1 MEVVKSLLP
10 QQSSTGS
17 SSDDAAQRYC
27 DLMNART
34 VADSEYQC
42 KLCGNKGYL
51 FRVEN
56 GEAVARPCKC
66 QGPRDSLRRMKRSG
80 LENTIRNCTFASFWA
95 AEPWQ
100 QKLLSAAKA
109 FAADPKGWFYLGGQ
123 VGCGKT
129 HLCTAIVRELLLAGM
144 EARYFPWRDGVARL
158 KGQLN
163 TEEYDAAMKDLKAV
177 KVLYIDDLFKGGTAD
192 GRPSQADI
200 NIAFELLNHRYL
212 DRGLI
217 AILSS
222 EWTVMELLEM
232 DEAVGSRVYERAS
245 DYCLA
250 ITKDPAKNWRMKG
263 AAG

>member
-1 MEVVKSLLP
+1 MEAVKSLLP

-80 LENTIRNCTFASFWA
+80 LENTIRNCTFASFRA
-95 AEPWQ
+95 VEPWQ

-109 FAADPKGWFYLGGQ
+109 FAADPQGWFYLGGQ

-163 TEEYDAAMKDLKAV
+163 TEEYDQTMRDLKGV
-177 KVLYIDDLFKGGTAD
+177 KVLYVDDLFKGGSAD
-192 GRPSQADI
+192 GRPSQADV

-217 AILSS
+217 TILSS
-222 EWTVMELLEM
+222 ELTVEDLMRL
-232 DEAVGSRVYERAS
+232 DEAVGSRVYERS
-245 DYCLA
+245 KEHCLSIA
-250 ITKDPAKNWRMKG
+250 KDPAKNWRMKG